1 MKKRLLWGVC
11 IILFTTGATWHM
23 SASADRGEEHWLTD
37 YFETVEGIN
46 QWLKE
51 KSLSVKRSLLE
62 EKEQTIKNKADRL
75 TQLSKRVSSKNKKEI
90 NQYLQSYYV
99 RLQESKENL
108 EGDVLKAYEVRKQ
121 SEIHTEIKEDV
132 TSSLQDWL
140 YD

>member
-1 MKKRLLWGVC
+1 MKKRLLWGVS

-23 SASADRGEEHWLTD
+23 SASADRGKEHWLTD

-108 EGDVLKAYEVRKQ
+108 EGDVLKAYEVRKK

-132 TSSLQDWL
+132 TSSLQTWL